1 MWDDGAGR
9 ITLRA
14 CAVADDG
21 DPGGVARS
29 GVDLFEG
36 PAAFARATNRLEFS
50 MTDMTSDRQLS
61 DLNALLDVSR
71 ELGATTELVPLL
83 EKVEHAIR
91 QVLECDRATVFL
103 FDRDAN
109 ELYSVVATGEKGIRF
124 SARLGI
130 AGEALQGRHV
140 VNVPDAYAD
149 SRFNRAIDKA
159 TGYRTRN
166 LLTFPMPGYDGRV
179 VGVLQALNKHDGP
192 FDKGDEERASD
203 LAMLAGV
210 AIQRQMLLDEYA
222 QKQQLERDLLLARD
236 IQQRLLPRSNP
247 LIRGYDIAGFNRPAD
262 ATGGDCY
269 DYVPVLSQLTGFLLA
284 DVTGHGVGPALI
296 AAECRALVRAF
307 SLKSGDP
314 SEVLRETN
322 RVLCDDL
329 DGGRFVTAF
338 FGVLDPDAHIVRFLS
353 AGHGPILHY
362 RRLRGVCDELP
373 ANTYPMGIVHELDA
387 GEPQVIPL
395 ARGDMLVLTTDGL
408 FEWHG
413 PGGDQYGLER
423 LNASIH
429 ECRELPALDLIHELH
444 RRVVEFGG
452 GTPQADDI
460 TAVIVKR
467 IG

>member
-1 MWDDGAGR
+1 
-9 ITLRA
+9 
-14 CAVADDG
+14 
-21 DPGGVARS
+21 
-29 GVDLFEG
+29 
-36 PAAFARATNRLEFS
+36 
-50 MTDMTSDRQLS
+50 MTDDRQLS

-103 FDRDAN
+103 FDRAAD

-130 AGEALQGRHV
+130 AGEALQGQTV

-149 SRFNRAIDKA
+149 ARFNRAIDKA

-179 VGVLQALNKHDGP
+179 VGVLQALNKQDGP
-192 FDKGDEERASD
+192 FDACDEARASD

-222 QKQQLERDLLLARD
+222 EKQQLERDLSLARD
-236 IQQRLLPRSNP
+236 IQQRLLPRGNP
-247 LIRGYDIAGFNRPAD
+247 SVRGYDIAGYNKPAD

-269 DYVPVLSQLTGFLLA
+269 DYVSVQTHSTGFLLA

-307 SLKSGDP
+307 SLKSSDP
-314 SEVLRETN
+314 AEVLRETN

-329 DGGRFVTAF
+329 DSGRFVTAF
-338 FGVLDPDAHIVRFLS
+338 FGILDPDAHIVRFLS

-362 RRLRGVCDELP
+362 RRLRGRCDELP
-373 ANTYPMGIVHELDA
+373 ATTYPLGIVPELDSC
-387 GEPQVIPL
+387 ESQVVPL

-408 FEWHG
+408 FEWHD
-413 PGGDQYGLER
+413 PDGDQYGLER

-429 ECRELPALDLIHELH
+429 DCRDMPADALIHELH
-444 RRVVEFGG
+444 RRVVAFGR

-460 TAVIVKR
+460 TAIIVKR
-467 IG
+467 V